1 MSRRAAERPGCQER
15 GAPGGAPPAAPW
27 TAPTPSWSRM
37 APAQAPVVSLWLLGF
52 VALQADAC
60 PATCRCYSM
69 TVECGSLG
77 LKELPT
83 SLPPSTQTVFLQD
96 NSITQIHHQDL
107 ATLSGLQY
115 LYMQNNTI
123 SALEPGAFRSQ
134 DRLVELALNG
144 NRIHLINSSIFKGLE
159 HLRVLYLAGNQIT
172 HLPDFTFCDLERLQE
187 LHLQENSI
195 EVLEDQALA
204 GLSSLALLDLSK
216 NNLRTIS
223 RMALRPLISLQV
235 LRLTDNP
242 WRCDCSLLWLSN
254 WIKEEGQRLLSP
266 LDKKIV
272 CSEPPRLAYQSLRD
286 ISGNSLICIPPIV
299 QVDPLEMT
307 ARLGDDLRVSCQ
319 ASGYPQPLVTWRKLA
334 HWRSGSSRANGARL
348 PAGTF
353 ELSERSVGER
363 FEQSDTGSG
372 MLFLNNVTVSH
383 AGKYECEASN
393 PGGTARVLFHL
404 MVNLSQL
411 QQLQQTSRGYPA
423 AVDISQEPLYDME
436 SMDFNAL
443 SMATQTAI
451 AVAISLLALVALL
464 LVIMIYQ
471 KHRKREKAK
480 KEENVLY
487 VNDYSDGPTTFA
499 QLEEYRDERGHEMFV
514 IDRNKPLFAT
524 YKDPQGLAGVFPEP
538 LQDQATQTLEGEEES
553 PLEANE
559 LFVNQ
564 GLMFQPQIA
573 YEIHC

>member
-1 MSRRAAERPGCQER
+1 
-15 GAPGGAPPAAPW
+15 
-27 TAPTPSWSRM
+27 M
-37 APAQAPVVSLWLLGF
+37 APVEPTLVSLLLLGLL
-52 VALQADAC
+52 ALQARTC

-77 LKELPT
+77 LKEIPG
-83 SLPPSTQTVFLQD
+83 SIHPSTQTVFLQD
-96 NSITQIHHQDL
+96 NGITQIHQQDL
-107 ATLSGLQY
+107 ASLSGLQY

-123 SALEPGAFRSQ
+123 SALEPGAFRNQ
-134 DRLVELALNG
+134 NRLLELALNG

-172 HLPDFTFCDLERLQE
+172 RLPDFTFCDLERLQE

-195 EVLEDQALA
+195 ETLEDQALA
-204 GLSSLALLDLSK
+204 GLTSLALLDLSK

-223 RMALRPLISLQV
+223 RVALRPLISLQV
-235 LRLTDNP
+235 LRLTENP
-242 WRCDCSLLWLSN
+242 WRCDCSLHWLSS
-254 WIKEEGQRLLSP
+254 WIKEDGQRLLSP
-266 LDKKIV
+266 QDKKIV
-272 CSEPPRLAYQSLRD
+272 CAEPPRLAYQSLRD
-286 ISGNSLICIPPIV
+286 VSGNSLVCIPPVV
-299 QVDPLEMT
+299 QVEPLEVT

-319 ASGYPQPLVTWRKLA
+319 ASGYPQPLVTWRKLV
-334 HWRSGSSRANGARL
+334 HWRGAGGARASGSRL
-348 PAGTF
+348 PGGTF
-353 ELSERSVGER
+353 ALSERSVGER

-372 MLFLNNVTVSH
+372 MLFLNNVTVAH

-404 MVNLSQL
+404 MVNLSQ
-411 QQLQQTSRGYPA
+411 QQQQTSRGYPA
-423 AVDISQEPLYDME
+423 SVDISQEPLYDME

-464 LVIMIYQ
+464 LVIMIYR
-471 KHRKREKAK
+471 KHRKRKKAK
-480 KEENVLY
+480 KEENILY

-524 YKDPQGLAGVFPEP
+524 YKDPQGLVGAFPEQ
-538 LQDQATQTLEGEEES
+538 LQDQATQTLEGEEDG
-553 PLEANE
+553 PPEASE

>member
-1 MSRRAAERPGCQER
+1 MMFNS
-15 GAPGGAPPAAPW
+15 
-27 TAPTPSWSRM
+27 SSRM
-37 APAQAPVVSLWLLGF
+37 APAEGPLVSLLLLGLM
-52 VALQADAC
+52 ALQARAC

-77 LKELPT
+77 LKGIPA
-83 SLPPSTQTVFLQD
+83 SIPPSTQTVFLQD
-96 NSITQIHHQDL
+96 NGVTQIHQQDL
-107 ATLSGLQY
+107 APLSGLQY

-123 SALEPGAFRSQ
+123 SALEPGAFRNQ
-134 DRLVELALNG
+134 NRLLELALNG

-172 HLPDFTFCDLERLQE
+172 RLLDFTFCDLERLQE

-195 EVLEDQALA
+195 EMLEQQALA

-216 NNLRTIS
+216 NNLHTIS
-223 RMALRPLISLQV
+223 RVALQPLISLQV
-235 LRLTDNP
+235 LRLTENP
-242 WRCDCSLLWLSN
+242 WRCDCSLHWLN
-254 WIKEEGQRLLSP
+254 LWIKEDGKRLLSP

-272 CSEPPRLAYQSLRD
+272 CAEPPRLAYQSLVD
-286 ISGNSLICIPPIV
+286 ISGNSLVCIPPVV
-299 QVDPLEMT
+299 QVEPPEAT

-334 HWRSGSSRANGARL
+334 HWRAGSSKASGAWA
-348 PAGTF
+348 PGGTV

-372 MLFLNNVTVSH
+372 MLFLRNVTVTH

-393 PGGTARVLFHL
+393 PGGTARMLFHL
-404 MVNLSQL
+404 MVNLSL
-411 QQLQQTSRGYPA
+411 QQQQQQHQQHQASGGYPA
-423 AVDISQEPLYDME
+423 SVDISQEPLYDLE

-464 LVIMIYQ
+464 LVIMIYR
-471 KHRKREKAK
+471 KHRKRKKAK
-480 KEENVLY
+480 KEENILY

-524 YKDPQGLAGVFPEP
+524 YKDPQGLVGVFPEP
-538 LQDQATQTLEGEEES
+538 LQDQATQTLEGEEDG
-553 PLEANE
+553 PPEASE
-559 LFVNQ
+559 MFANQ
-564 GLMFQPQIA
+564 GVMFQPQIA

>member
-1 MSRRAAERPGCQER
+1 MHQNLIGRKSRAHGNPGLRCK
-15 GAPGGAPPAAPW
+15 G
-27 TAPTPSWSRM
+27 TSCSRM
-37 APAQAPVVSLWLLGF
+37 ASPSRLSLFLLGLMAAQ
-52 VALQADAC
+52 VRSC
-60 PATCRCYSM
+60 PSTCRCYST

-77 LKELPT
+77 LKEIP
-83 SLPPSTQTVFLQD
+83 SSIHPSTQTVFLQD
-96 NSITQIHHQDL
+96 NGVTQIHQQDL
-107 ATLSGLQY
+107 APLWGLQY

-123 SALEPGAFRSQ
+123 SALEPGAFRNQ
-134 DRLVELALNG
+134 NRLLELALNG

-172 HLPDFTFCDLERLQE
+172 RLPDFTFCDLERLQE

-195 EVLEDQALA
+195 EALEEQALV
-204 GLSSLALLDLSK
+204 GLTSLALLDLSK

-223 RMALRPLISLQV
+223 RAALRPLISLQV
-235 LRLTDNP
+235 LRLTENP
-242 WRCDCSLLWLSN
+242 WRCDCSLHWLSS
-254 WIKEEGQRLLSP
+254 WIKEEGQRLLGP
-266 LDKKIV
+266 LDKKII
-272 CSEPPRLAYQSLRD
+272 CSEPPRLAYQSLMD
-286 ISGNSLICIPPIV
+286 VSGNSLICIPPVV
-299 QVDPLEMT
+299 QVEPLEVT

-334 HWRSGSSRANGARL
+334 HWRSGAGSRSGGSHSSG
-348 PAGTF
+348 GTF

-372 MLFLNNVTVSH
+372 MLFLNNVTVAH

-393 PGGTARVLFHL
+393 PGGTARVFFHL
-404 MVNLSQL
+404 MVNLSQ
-411 QQLQQTSRGYPA
+411 QQQQQQQHQQQTSRGYPA
-423 AVDISQEPLYDME
+423 SVDISQEPLYDME

-464 LVIMIYQ
+464 LVIMIYR
-471 KHRKREKAK
+471 KHRKRKKAK
-480 KEENVLY
+480 KEENILY

-524 YKDPQGLAGVFPEP
+524 YKDPQGLAGGFPDQ
-538 LQDQATQTLEGEEES
+538 LQDQATQTLEGEEER
-553 PLEANE
+553 PPDANE
-559 LFVNQ
+559 LFANQ

>member
-1 MSRRAAERPGCQER
+1 MPWRAVR
-15 GAPGGAPPAAPW
+15 G
-27 TAPTPSWSRM
+27 SWSRM
-37 APAQAPVVSLWLLGF
+37 APVKAPLVCLLLLGLL
-52 VALQADAC
+52 ALQAHVC
-60 PATCRCYSM
+60 PAPCRCYSL

-77 LKELPT
+77 LKDIPG
-83 SLPPSTQTVFLQD
+83 SVYPSTQTIFLQD
-96 NSITQIHHQDL
+96 NSITQIRQQDL
-107 ATLSGLQY
+107 ASLLDLQY

-123 SALEPGAFRSQ
+123 SALEPGAFHNQ
-134 DRLVELALNG
+134 NRLLELALNG

-159 HLRVLYLAGNQIT
+159 HLRVLYLSGNQIT
-172 HLPDFTFCDLERLQE
+172 RLPDFTFSDLERLQE

-195 EVLEDQALA
+195 EILEDQALT
-204 GLSSLALLDLSK
+204 GLTSLALLDLSK

-223 RMALRPLISLQV
+223 RVTLRPLISLQV
-235 LRLTDNP
+235 LRLTENP
-242 WRCDCSLLWLSN
+242 WRCDCALHWLSS
-254 WIKEEGQRLLSP
+254 WIREEGQRLLSP
-266 LDKKIV
+266 LDKKIE
-272 CSEPPRLAYQSLRD
+272 CSEPPRLAYQSLAD
-286 ISGNSLICIPPIV
+286 VSGNSLICIPPVV
-299 QVDPLEMT
+299 QVQPLEIM

-334 HWRSGSSRANGARL
+334 HWRAGGSRGSRARL
-348 PAGTF
+348 LGGTF

-393 PGGTARVLFHL
+393 PGGMARVLFHL
-404 MVNLSQL
+404 MVNLSQ
-411 QQLQQTSRGYPA
+411 QQQQQSQGYPTS
-423 AVDISQEPLYDME
+423 VDISQEPLYDME
-436 SMDFNAL
+436 SMDFHAL
-443 SMATQTAI
+443 GMATQTAI

-464 LVIMIYQ
+464 LVIMIYR
-471 KHRKREKAK
+471 KHRKRKKAK
-480 KEENVLY
+480 KEENILY

-524 YKDPQGLAGVFPEP
+524 YKDPQGLAGVFPDQ
-538 LQDQATQTLEGEEES
+538 LQDQATQTLEGEEDC
-553 PLEANE
+553 PPEASE
-559 LFVNQ
+559 LFANQ

>member
-1 MSRRAAERPGCQER
+1 
-15 GAPGGAPPAAPW
+15 
-27 TAPTPSWSRM
+27 M
-37 APAQAPVVSLWLLGF
+37 APVEPTLVSLLLLGLL
-52 VALQADAC
+52 ALQARTC

-77 LKELPT
+77 LKEIPG
-83 SLPPSTQTVFLQD
+83 SIHPSTQTVFLQD
-96 NSITQIHHQDL
+96 NGITQIHQQDL
-107 ATLSGLQY
+107 ASLSGLQY

-123 SALEPGAFRSQ
+123 SALEPGAFRNQ
-134 DRLVELALNG
+134 NRLLELALNG

-172 HLPDFTFCDLERLQE
+172 RLPDFTFCDLERLQE

-195 EVLEDQALA
+195 ETLEDQALA
-204 GLSSLALLDLSK
+204 GLTSLALLDLSK

-223 RMALRPLISLQV
+223 RVALRPLISLQV
-235 LRLTDNP
+235 LRLTENP
-242 WRCDCSLLWLSN
+242 WRCDCSLHWLSS
-254 WIKEEGQRLLSP
+254 WIKEDGQRLLSP
-266 LDKKIV
+266 QDKKIV
-272 CSEPPRLAYQSLRD
+272 CTEPPRLAYQSLMD
-286 ISGNSLICIPPIV
+286 VSGNSLICIPPVV
-299 QVDPLEMT
+299 QVEPLEVT

-334 HWRSGSSRANGARL
+334 HWRGAGGAKASGSRL
-348 PAGTF
+348 PGGTF
-353 ELSERSVGER
+353 ALSERSVGER

-372 MLFLNNVTVSH
+372 MLFLNNVTVAH

-404 MVNLSQL
+404 MVNLSQ
-411 QQLQQTSRGYPA
+411 QQQQQTSRGYPA
-423 AVDISQEPLYDME
+423 SVDISQEPLYDME

-464 LVIMIYQ
+464 LVIMIYR
-471 KHRKREKAK
+471 KHRKRKKAK
-480 KEENVLY
+480 KEENILY

-524 YKDPQGLAGVFPEP
+524 YKDPQGL
-538 LQDQATQTLEGEEES
+538 
-553 PLEANE
+553 
-559 LFVNQ
+559 